1 MFINPFSQQKQKA
14 KDFSFF
20 VSLFANVLV
29 QLMMTQYMPL
39 FRSCSNLR
47 SVSQLHAHLL
57 VTGRL
62 RRDPLPVTKL
72 IESYAFM
79 GSPDSSRLVFE
90 AFPYPDSFMYGVLIK
105 CNVWCHLLDT
115 AIDLYHRLVLEKT
128 QISKFVFPSVLRACA
143 GSRDH
148 LGVGKKVH
156 GRIIKSGVD
165 DDAVIETSLL
175 CMYGQ
180 TGNLSDAEKV
190 FDGMPVRD
198 LVAWSTLV
206 SCCLENGEVEEAL
219 RIFKLMVD
227 DGIEPDA
234 VTMISVVEG
243 CAELGCLR
251 IARSVHGQIT
261 RKMFDFDETL
271 SNSLLTMYSKC
282 GDLFSSE
289 RIFEK
294 IVKKNAVSWTAMI
307 SSYNRGKFSEKAL
320 RSFSEMLRCDIEP
333 NLVTLY
339 SVLSSCGLVGLIREG
354 KSVHGFA
361 IRQELDPKYESLSPA
376 LVELYAECGRLSD
389 CETVLRVVGDRN
401 IVSWNSS
408 ISLYAHKGMVIE
420 ALCLF
425 RQMVTRQIKPDS
437 FTLASTIS
445 ACENTGLVRLG
456 KQIHGYV
463 IRTDVSDEF
472 VQNSVIDMYSKSGFV
487 NSACMVFDQ
496 IKHRSVVTWNS
507 MLCGFSQNGNSLEA
521 INLFD
526 YMYCS
531 CLDMNEVTFLAVI
544 QACSSIGSLEK
555 GKWVHHK
562 LILYGLKKLFTNTA
576 LIDMYAKCGDL
587 NTAET
592 VFKAMSSKSIVSWSS
607 MINAYGMH
615 GRIGSAKSTF
625 NQMVESGTKPN
636 EVVFMNILSACGHS
650 GSVEDGKFYFNLMKT
665 FGILPNSEHIACFI
679 DLLSRSGDL
688 EEAYRTIKDMPFL
701 ADASVW
707 GSLVNGCRIHQRMD
721 IIKTIKSDLSDIVTD
736 DTGFYTLLSNIYAE
750 EGEWE
755 EFRRMRSAM
764 KSSNLKKV
772 PGYSAIEMDKKVFRF
787 GAGEEPCFQTEEI
800 YKFLGNF
807 QNITLEADYL
817 QINE

>member
-1 MFINPFSQQKQKA
+1 
-14 KDFSFF
+14 
-20 VSLFANVLV
+20 
-29 QLMMTQYMPL
+29 MTQYMPL

-47 SVSQLHAHLL
+47 SVTQLHAHLL

-62 RRDPLPVTKL
+62 RSDPLPVTKL

-105 CNVWCHLLDT
+105 CNVWSHLLDT
-115 AIDLYHRLVLEKT
+115 AIDLYHRLVSEKT

-206 SCCLENGEVEEAL
+206 SSCLENGEVVEAL
-219 RIFKLMVD
+219 RIFKCMVD
-227 DGIEPDA
+227 DGVEPDA

-251 IARSVHGQIT
+251 IAKSVHGHIT
-261 RKMFDFDETL
+261 RRMFDFDETL
-271 SNSLLTMYSKC
+271 CNSLLTMYSKC

-294 IVKKNAVSWTAMI
+294 MVKKNAVSWTAMI
-307 SSYNRGKFSEKAL
+307 SSYNRGGFFEKAL
-320 RSFSEMLRCDIEP
+320 RSFSVMLKSGMEP

-361 IRQELDPKYESLSPA
+361 VRREMDPKYESLSPA
-376 LVELYAECGRLSD
+376 LVELYAESGRLSD
-389 CETVLRVVGDRN
+389 SETVLRVVADGN
-401 IVSWNSS
+401 IVSWNSL
-408 ISLYAHKGMVIE
+408 ISLYVHKGMKIE

-425 RQMVTRQIKPDS
+425 RQMVTRRIIPDT
-437 FTLASTIS
+437 FTLASSIS
-445 ACENTGLVRLG
+445 ACENAVRLG
-456 KQIHGYV
+456 KQIHGHV

-472 VQNSVIDMYSKSGFV
+472 VQNSMIDMYSKSGLV
-487 NSACMVFDQ
+487 DLACVVFDQ

-507 MLCGFSQNGNSLEA
+507 MLCGFAQNGNSLEA

-526 YMYCS
+526 YMYCNS
-531 CLDMNEVTFLAVI
+531 LEMNEVTFLAVI

-562 LILYGLKKLFTNTA
+562 LILCGLNDLYTDTA

-587 NTAET
+587 NSAET
-592 VFKAMSSKSIVSWSS
+592 VFKAISSKSIVSWSS

-615 GRIGSAKSTF
+615 GRIGSAISTF
-625 NQMVESGTKPN
+625 NQMVESGMKPN

-650 GSVEDGKFYFNLMKT
+650 GSVEEGKFYFNLMKS
-665 FGILPNSEHIACFI
+665 FGVLPNSEHFACFI

-688 EEAYRTIKDMPFL
+688 KEAYRTIKEMPFL

-721 IIKTIKSDLSDIVTD
+721 MVKAIKEDLSDIVTD
-736 DTGFYTLLSNIYAE
+736 DTGYYTLLSNIYAE

-764 KSSNLKKV
+764 KSSSLKKV
-772 PGYSAIEMDKKVFRF
+772 PGYSVIEIDQKVFRF
-787 GAGEEPCFQTEEI
+787 GAGEESCFETEEI
-800 YKFLGNF
+800 YRFLGNL
-807 QNITLEADYL
+807 QNLTLEVDYL
-817 QINE
+817 QINV

>member
-1 MFINPFSQQKQKA
+1 
-14 KDFSFF
+14 
-20 VSLFANVLV
+20 
-29 QLMMTQYMPL
+29 MTQYMPL

-47 SVSQLHAHLL
+47 SVTQLHAHLL

-143 GSRDH
+143 GSKDY
-148 LGVGKKVH
+148 LGIGKKVH
-156 GRIIKSGVD
+156 GRIIKSGVNE
-165 DDAVIETSLL
+165 DAVIETSLL

-180 TGNLSDAEKV
+180 TGNLGDAEKV

-206 SCCLENGEVEEAL
+206 SSCLENGEVVEAL
-219 RIFKLMVD
+219 RIFKCMVD
-227 DGIEPDA
+227 DGVEPDA
-234 VTMISVVEG
+234 VTMTSVVEG

-271 SNSLLTMYSKC
+271 CNSLLSMYSKC
-282 GDLFSSE
+282 GDLLSAE

-307 SSYNRGKFSEKAL
+307 SSYNRGRLSEKAL
-320 RSFSEMLRCDIEP
+320 RSFSVMIKYGFEP

-339 SVLSSCGLVGLIREG
+339 SVLSSCGLLGLIREG

-361 IRQELDPKYESLSPA
+361 VRRELDPKYESLSPA
-376 LVELYAECGRLSD
+376 LVELYADCGRLSD
-389 CETVLRVVGDRN
+389 SETVLRAVGDRN
-401 IVSWNSS
+401 IVSWNSL
-408 ISLYAHKGMVIE
+408 ISLYARKGMLIE

-425 RQMVTRQIKPDS
+425 RQMVTRRMRPDS
-437 FTLASTIS
+437 FTLASSIS
-445 ACENTGLVRLG
+445 SCVNNGLVRLG
-456 KQIHGYV
+456 KQIHGHV

-472 VQNSVIDMYSKSGFV
+472 VQNSMIDMYSKSGLV
-487 NSACMVFDQ
+487 DSACAVFDQ

-526 YMYCS
+526 YMYRN
-531 CLDMNEVTFLAVI
+531 CLETNEVTFLAVI

-562 LILYGLKKLFTNTA
+562 LILCGLKDLYTDTA

-592 VFKAMSSKSIVSWSS
+592 VFKAIPSKSIVSWSS

-615 GRIGSAKSTF
+615 GRIGSTISMF
-625 NQMVESGTKPN
+625 NQMVESGMKPN
-636 EVVFMNILSACGHS
+636 EVVFMNVLSACGHS
-650 GSVEDGKFYFNLMKT
+650 GSVKEGKFYFNLMRS
-665 FGILPNSEHIACFI
+665 FGILPNSEHFACFI

-688 EEAYRTIKDMPFL
+688 KEAYRTIKEMPFL

-707 GSLVNGCRIHQRMD
+707 GSLANGCRIHQRMD
-721 IIKTIKSDLSDIVTD
+721 IIKAIKNDILDIVTD
-736 DTGFYTLLSNIYAE
+736 DTGYYTLLSNIHAE

-772 PGYSAIEMDKKVFRF
+772 PGYSAIEIDQKVFRF
-787 GAGEEPCFQTEEI
+787 GAGEETRLGTEEI
-800 YKFLGNF
+800 YRFLGNF
-807 QNITLEADYL
+807 QNLTLDADYSL
-817 QINE
+817 

>member
-1 MFINPFSQQKQKA
+1 
-14 KDFSFF
+14 
-20 VSLFANVLV
+20 
-29 QLMMTQYMPL
+29 MMTQYMPL

-251 IARSVHGQIT
+251 IARSVHGKIT
-261 RKMFDFDETL
+261 RKMFDFDGTL
-271 SNSLLTMYSKC
+271 CNSLLTMYSKC

-320 RSFSEMLRCDIEP
+320 RSFSEMLKCGIEP

-354 KSVHGFA
+354 KMVHGFA
-361 IRQELDPKYESLSPA
+361 IRRELDPKYESLSPA
-376 LVELYAECGRLSD
+376 LVELYAECGRLSN

-420 ALCLF
+420 SLCLF

-456 KQIHGYV
+456 KQIHGHV

-521 INLFD
+521 IDLFD
-526 YMYCS
+526 YMYRS
-531 CLDMNEVTFLAVI
+531 SLEMNGVTFLAVI

-562 LILYGLKKLFTNTA
+562 LILYGFKKLFTNTA

-592 VFKAMSSKSIVSWSS
+592 VFKAMSSRSIVSWSS

-665 FGILPNSEHIACFI
+665 FGILPNSEHFACFI
-679 DLLSRSGDL
+679 DLLSRYGDL
-688 EEAYRTIKDMPFL
+688 EEAYRTIKDMHFL

-721 IIKTIKSDLSDIVTD
+721 IIKTIKNDLSDIVTD

-772 PGYSAIEMDKKVFRF
+772 PGYSAIEMDQKVFRF

>member
-1 MFINPFSQQKQKA
+1 
-14 KDFSFF
+14 
-20 VSLFANVLV
+20 
-29 QLMMTQYMPL
+29 MTQYMPL

-62 RRDPLPVTKL
+62 RRDLLPVTKL

-105 CNVWCHLLDT
+105 CNVWCHLLDA
-115 AIDLYHRLVLEKT
+115 AIDLYHKLVLEKT

-143 GSRDH
+143 GSKDH
-148 LGVGKKVH
+148 LSVGRKVH
-156 GRIIKSGVD
+156 GRIIKSGVNED
-165 DDAVIETSLL
+165 DVIETSLL
-175 CMYGQ
+175 SMYGQ

-190 FDGMPVRD
+190 FDGMHVRD

-206 SCCLENGEVEEAL
+206 SICLENGEVVEAL
-219 RIFKLMVD
+219 RMFKCMVD
-227 DGIEPDA
+227 DGVEPDA

-251 IARSVHGQIT
+251 IAKSVHGQIT
-261 RKMFDFDETL
+261 RKVFEFDETL

-307 SSYNRGKFSEKAL
+307 SSYNRGEFFEKAL
-320 RSFSEMLRCDIEP
+320 RSFSEMLKFGIEP

-361 IRQELDPKYESLSPA
+361 VRRELDPKYESLSPA

-389 CETVLRVVGDRN
+389 SETVLRAVGDRN
-401 IVSWNSS
+401 IVSWNSL
-408 ISLYAHKGMVIE
+408 ISLYAHRGMVIE

-425 RQMVTRQIKPDS
+425 REMVRRRIKPDS

-445 ACENTGLVRLG
+445 ACEKTDLVQLG
-456 KQIHGYV
+456 KQIHGHV
-463 IRTDVSDEF
+463 IRTDVLDEF
-472 VQNSVIDMYSKSGFV
+472 VQNSMIDMYSKGGFV
-487 NSACMVFDQ
+487 DSACTVFDQ
-496 IKHRSVVTWNS
+496 IKHKSVVTWNS

-526 YMYCS
+526 YMYHS
-531 CLDMNEVTFLAVI
+531 FLQMNEVTFLAVI
-544 QACSSIGSLEK
+544 QACSNIGSLEK
-555 GKWVHHK
+555 GKWIHHK
-562 LILYGLKKLFTNTA
+562 LIVCGLNDLFTDTA

-587 NTAET
+587 NSAET
-592 VFKAMSSKSIVSWSS
+592 IFRGMSSRSIVSWSS

-615 GRIGSAKSTF
+615 GRIGSALSTF

-636 EVVFMNILSACGHS
+636 EVVFMNVLSACGHS
-650 GSVEDGKFYFNLMKT
+650 GSVEEGKYYFNLIKS
-665 FGILPNSEHIACFI
+665 FGILPNSEHFACFI
-679 DLLSRSGDL
+679 DLLSRYGDL
-688 EEAYRTIKDMPFL
+688 EEAYRTIKEMPFL
-701 ADASVW
+701 SDATIW
-707 GSLVNGCRIHQRMD
+707 GSLVSGCRIHRRMD
-721 IIKTIKSDLSDIVTD
+721 IIKAMKNDLSDIVTD
-736 DTGFYTLLSNIYAE
+736 DTGYYTLLSNVYAE

-755 EFRRMRSAM
+755 EFRRTRSTM
-764 KSSNLKKV
+764 KSSNLRKV
-772 PGYSAIEMDKKVFRF
+772 PGYSAIEIDKKVFRF
-787 GAGEEPCFQTEEI
+787 GAGEEPCFQTGEI
-800 YKFLGNF
+800 YRFLGNF
-807 QNITLEADYL
+807 KNLTLEADYL

>member
-1 MFINPFSQQKQKA
+1 
-14 KDFSFF
+14 
-20 VSLFANVLV
+20 
-29 QLMMTQYMPL
+29 
-39 FRSCSNLR
+39 
-47 SVSQLHAHLL
+47 
-57 VTGRL
+57 
-62 RRDPLPVTKL
+62 
-72 IESYAFM
+72 M

-105 CNVWCHLLDT
+105 CNVWCHLLDA
-115 AIDLYHRLVLEKT
+115 AIDLYHRLVSETT

-143 GSRDH
+143 GSREH
-148 LGVGKKVH
+148 LSVGGKVH
-156 GRIIKSGVD
+156 GRIIKGGVD

-206 SCCLENGEVEEAL
+206 SSCLENGEVVKAL
-219 RIFKLMVD
+219 RMFKCMVD
-227 DGIEPDA
+227 DGVEPDA

-261 RKMFDFDETL
+261 RKMFDLDETL
-271 SNSLLTMYSKC
+271 CNSLLTMYSKC
-282 GDLFSSE
+282 GDLLSSE

-294 IVKKNAVSWTAMI
+294 IAKKNAVSWTAMI
-307 SSYNRGKFSEKAL
+307 SSYNRGEFSEKAL
-320 RSFSEMLRCDIEP
+320 RSFSEMIKSGIEP

-339 SVLSSCGLVGLIREG
+339 SVLSSCGLIGLIREG

-361 IRQELDPKYESLSPA
+361 VRRELDPNYESLSLA
-376 LVELYAECGRLSD
+376 LVELYAECGKLSD
-389 CETVLRVVGDRN
+389 CETVLRVVSDRN
-401 IVSWNSS
+401 IVAWNSL
-408 ISLYAHKGMVIE
+408 ISLYAHRGMVIQ
-420 ALCLF
+420 ALGLF
-425 RQMVTRQIKPDS
+425 RQMVTQRIKPDA
-437 FTLASTIS
+437 FTLASSIS
-445 ACENTGLVRLG
+445 ACENAGLVPLG
-456 KQIHGYV
+456 KQIHGHV

-472 VQNSVIDMYSKSGFV
+472 VQNSLIDMYSKSGSV
-487 NSACMVFDQ
+487 DSASTVFNQ

-507 MLCGFSQNGNSLEA
+507 MLCGFSQNGNSVEA
-521 INLFD
+521 ISLFD
-526 YMYCS
+526 YMYHS
-531 CLDMNEVTFLAVI
+531 YLEMNEVTFLAVI

-562 LILYGLKKLFTNTA
+562 LIISGLKDLFTDTA

-587 NTAET
+587 NAAET
-592 VFKAMSSKSIVSWSS
+592 VFRAMSSRSIVSWSS

-615 GRIGSAKSTF
+615 GRIGSAISTF

-636 EVVFMNILSACGHS
+636 EVVFMNVLSACGHS
-650 GSVEDGKFYFNLMKT
+650 GSVEEGKYYFNLMKS
-665 FGILPNSEHIACFI
+665 FGVSPNSEHFACFI

-688 EEAYRTIKDMPFL
+688 KEAYRTIKEMPFL

-707 GSLVNGCRIHQRMD
+707 GSLVNGCRIHQKMD
-721 IIKTIKSDLSDIVTD
+721 IIKAIKNDLSDIVTD
-736 DTGFYTLLSNIYAE
+736 DTGYYTLLSNIYAE

-755 EFRRMRSAM
+755 EFRRLRSAM

-772 PGYSAIEMDKKVFRF
+772 PGYSAIEIDQKVFRF
-787 GAGEEPCFQTEEI
+787 GAGEENRIQTDEI
-800 YKFLGNF
+800 YRFLGNL
-807 QNITLEADYL
+807 QNLT
-817 QINE
+817 NEEHVVDS

>member
-1 MFINPFSQQKQKA
+1 
-14 KDFSFF
+14 
-20 VSLFANVLV
+20 
-29 QLMMTQYMPL
+29 MPL

-47 SVSQLHAHLL
+47 SVTQLHAHLL

-105 CNVWCHLLDT
+105 CNVWCQLLDA
-115 AIDLYHRLVLEKT
+115 AIDLYHRLVSEKT

-148 LGVGKKVH
+148 LNVGRKVH

-180 TGNLSDAEKV
+180 TGNLSDAGKV
-190 FDGMPVRD
+190 FDEMPERD
-198 LVAWSTLV
+198 IVAWSTLV
-206 SCCLENGEVEEAL
+206 SSCLENVEVVEAL
-219 RIFKLMVD
+219 RIFKCMVD
-227 DGIEPDA
+227 DDGVEPDA
-234 VTMISVVEG
+234 VTMISVIEG

-261 RKMFDFDETL
+261 RKMFDFDETIC
-271 SNSLLTMYSKC
+271 NSLLTMYSKC
-282 GDLFSSE
+282 GDLLSAE
-289 RIFEK
+289 RVFENN
-294 IVKKNAVSWTAMI
+294 VKKNAVSWTAMI
-307 SSYNRGKFSEKAL
+307 SSYNRGGFSAEAL
-320 RSFSEMLRCDIEP
+320 RSFSEMIKFGFDP

-339 SVLSSCGLVGLIREG
+339 SVLSSCGLLGLVREG

-361 IRQELDPKYESLSPA
+361 VRRELDPKYESLSPV

-389 CETVLRVVGDRN
+389 SEAVLRAVGDRN
-401 IVSWNSS
+401 IVAWNSL

-425 RQMVTRQIKPDS
+425 REMVTRRIRPDS
-437 FTLASTIS
+437 FTLASS
-445 ACENTGLVRLG
+445 VAACVNDGLVRLG
-456 KQIHGYV
+456 KQIHGHV
-463 IRTDVSDEF
+463 VRTDVSDEF
-472 VQNSVIDMYSKSGFV
+472 VQNSMIDMYCKSGLV
-487 NSACMVFDQ
+487 DSACAVFDQ
-496 IKHRSVVTWNS
+496 VKHRSVVTWNS

-521 INLFD
+521 ISLFD
-526 YMYCS
+526 YMYRNS
-531 CLDMNEVTFLAVI
+531 LETNEVTFLGLI
-544 QACSSIGSLEK
+544 QACSSVGSLEK

-562 LILYGLKKLFTNTA
+562 LILCGLSDLYTETA
-576 LIDMYAKCGDL
+576 LVDMYAKCGDL
-587 NTAET
+587 DTAET
-592 VFKAMSSKSIVSWSS
+592 VFKAISNKSIVSWSS

-615 GRIGSAKSTF
+615 GRIGSAIATF

-636 EVVFMNILSACGHS
+636 EVVFMNVLSACGHS
-650 GSVEDGKFYFNLMKT
+650 GSVQEGKFYFNLMGS
-665 FGILPNSEHIACFI
+665 FGISPNSEHFACFI

-688 EEAYRTIKDMPFL
+688 EEAYRIIKEMPFL

-721 IIKTIKSDLSDIVTD
+721 IFKAIKNDLSSIVTD
-736 DTGFYTLLSNIYAE
+736 DTGYYTLLSNVYAE
-750 EGEWE
+750 EGERE
-755 EFRRMRSAM
+755 EFRRVRSAM

-772 PGYSAIEMDKKVFRF
+772 PGYSAIEIDQKVFRF
-787 GAGEEPCFQTEEI
+787 GAGEESGFRTEEI
-800 YKFLGNF
+800 YKFLGNL
-807 QNITLEADYL
+807 QNLTLEADYL
-817 QINE
+817 HVNE